1 MAEAHKTGSYE
12 PLWPPSR
19 VVEEI
24 LPVSEST
31 LRVWRETGYGPP
43 WVQLG
48 ERRYGY
54 RPSEVWRW
62 VLENEVVPGG
72 RR

>member
-1 MAEAHKTGSYE
+1 MNDSQSQTIEA
-12 PLWPPSR
+12 LWSPAR

-31 LRVWRETGYGPP
+31 LRLWRETGYGPP

-48 ERRYGY
+48 ERRYAY

-62 VLENEVVPGG
+62 VLDNEVHSGV